1 MAVAITTK
9 PETYFITE
17 NEEKQRPLISTLE
30 ITGLWKPEYL
40 GRVIAEE
47 MDDTSL
53 IAQLMIQDRE
63 TTVSTDQVI
72 WKEEDD
78 SFSVNKIIGKGL
90 ITRAANVFT
99 LNATAIPADP
109 YDIDSNRPTNA
120 QIIAEVG
127 MNFMVVDTA
136 GVENYGV
143 ITAIAT
149 NHQSFTATWIGE
161 GATAWTIGT
170 ADLDIIFYGYNLD
183 HCECAP
189 CIGYKVYAPTRENSM
204 FKDGQC
210 VEYCEETIANEGG
223 GAYDLLE
230 VGNGDFVTV
239 DERLNQAQMS
249 MLERADYQIAFGNR
263 MTAAQATAQGQI
275 SRGLNGIFP
284 ILNKR
289 ALKFEGMIETWADF
303 SAITMYLK
311 KEGIKTATIRC
322 SDEQMAKINA
332 LVTPT
337 SPYFIN
343 PFEDNTDSMFFIG
356 FGGVKI
362 NGVTLIFKEWSA
374 LNSLSENLAAKYHY
388 VIIPGG
394 TLTKVLN
401 GTRTKVGFL
410 ELIWFKDL
418 SNKVYK
424 FLRDKEGEE
433 KKCGNVKIDYINKLT
448 IALFHPEKWIIGV
461 AVPVAPGG

>member
-47 MDDTSL
+47 MDDSSL
-53 IAQLMIQDRE
+53 IAQLMIQERE

-72 WKEEDD
+72 WKEEDGT
-78 SFSVNKIIGKGL
+78 FSVNKIVGKGL
-90 ITRAANVFT
+90 ITRNANVFT
-99 LNATAIPADP
+99 LNTTAIPPDP
-109 YDIDSNRPTNA
+109 FDIDSNRPTSA

-127 MNFMVVDTA
+127 MNFMVVDTN
-136 GVENYGV
+136 GEINHGV
-143 ITAIAT
+143 ITAIAAD
-149 NHQSFTATWIGE
+149 HKSFTATWIGE

-189 CIGYKVYAPTRENSM
+189 CIGYKTYAPTRENSM

-210 VEYCEETIANEGG
+210 VDYCEETIANEGG

-230 VGNGDFVTV
+230 VGNGDFVSV

-249 MLERADYQIAFGNR
+249 LLERTEYQIAFGER
-263 MTAAQATAQGQI
+263 MTEAQATAQGQVA
-275 SRGLNGIFP
+275 RGMKGIFP
-284 ILNKR
+284 ILEQR
-289 ALKFEGMIETWADF
+289 GLKFEGMIETFADF

-311 KEGIKTATIRC
+311 KEGIKKATIRC
-322 SDEQMAKINA
+322 TDEQMAKINA

-337 SPYFIN
+337 SPYFIS
-343 PFEDNTDSMFFIG
+343 PFQDNTNSMFYIG

-374 LNSLSENLAAKYHY
+374 LNSTSENLAKKYHY
-388 VIIPGG
+388 VIIPEGN
-394 TLTKVLN
+394 LTKVIN
-401 GTRTKVGFL
+401 GTRTKVGYL

-418 SNKVYK
+418 TNKVYK

-461 AVPVAPGG
+461 SVPAEPAG

>member
-9 PETYFITE
+9 PEKYFITE
-17 NEEKQRPLISTLE
+17 NEEKQRPLISKLE

-63 TTVSTDQVI
+63 STVTTDQVI
-72 WKEEDD
+72 WKEEDG
-78 SFSVNKIIGKGL
+78 SYSVNKITGKGL
-90 ITRAANVFT
+90 ITRAANVFS
-99 LNATAIPADP
+99 LNSTAIPEDP
-109 YDIDSNRPTNA
+109 FDIDSNRPTSA

-127 MNFMVVDTA
+127 MNFMVVDTT
-136 GVENYGV
+136 GVINHGV
-143 ITAIAT
+143 ITAIAED
-149 NHQSFTATWIGE
+149 HKSFTATWIGE

-170 ADLDIIFYGYNLD
+170 TDLDLIFYGYNLD
-183 HCECAP
+183 HCKCAP
-189 CIGYKVYAPTRENSM
+189 CIGYKTYAPTRENSM

-210 VEYCEETIANEGG
+210 IDYCEETIANEGG
-223 GAYDLLE
+223 GAYDLLD
-230 VGNGDFVTV
+230 VGNGDFVSV

-249 MLERADYQIAFGNR
+249 MLERVEYQIAFGNR
-263 MTAAQATAQGQI
+263 MTEAQAAAQGQI

-284 ILNKR
+284 TLDNR
-289 ALKFEGMIETWADF
+289 ALKIEGMIESFADF
-303 SAITMYLK
+303 ATIAMYLK
-311 KEGIKTATIRC
+311 KEGIKSATIRC
-322 SDEQMAKINA
+322 TDEQMAKINT

-343 PFEDNTDSMFFIG
+343 PFEDNTNSMFYIG
-356 FGGVKI
+356 FGGIKV

-374 LNSLSENLAAKYHY
+374 LNSTSENLAKRYHY
-388 VIIPGG
+388 VIIPEGI
-394 TLTKVLN
+394 LTRVIN
-401 GTRTKVGFL
+401 GKREKVGYL
-410 ELIWFKDL
+410 QLIWFKDL
-418 SNKVYK
+418 TNKVYK

-461 AVPVAPGG
+461 ATSAAK